1 MNRDP
6 AVLRL
11 ARIRK
16 ASGLKDEPSVTLTF
30 ERSDQR
36 DPVARH
42 RLRIQF
48 AVGVEMAERQREADV
63 TRFQL
68 HRRRP
73 RHG

>member
-16 ASGLKDEPSVTLTF
+16 ANGLKDEPSVPLTF

-36 DPVARH
+36 DPIARH
-42 RLRIQF
+42 RLGIEL
-48 AVGVEMAERQREADV
+48 AIGVEMAERQREADV
-63 TRFQL
+63 LRFQL